1 MFLWDNDAQLIDCN
15 EAAIRIL
22 KAESKEWLLSRKTTV
37 AEMSPEYQPDGR
49 RSVPPP
55 CYNALE

>member
-22 KAESKEWLLSRKTTV
+22 KAESKEWLLSRRTTGTWGP
-37 AEMSPEYQPDGR
+37 AEDENEMAWHG
-49 RSVPPP
+49 
-55 CYNALE
+55 L

>member
-22 KAESKEWLLSRKTTV
+22 KAESKERMLLQKTTV
-37 AEMSPEYQPDGR
+37 AQISPEYQPDGR
-49 RSVPPP
+49 RSVQPP
-55 CYNALE
+55 CK